1 MTNFAIPDEHW
12 RKSSF
17 SGSNGGECVEWAP
30 TYAAQAGEVPVRD
43 SKTPYGP
50 TLAFSPTAWSAFV
63 QAVKAG
69 RLPL

>member
-1 MTNFAIPDEHW
+1 MTNSVISNEDW

-30 TYAAQAGEVPVRD
+30 TYAATAGEVPVRD

-63 QAVKAG
+63 TAVRAG
-69 RLPL
+69 HFPH